1 MKIQSVTG
9 KVWLALSARLD
20 EWTETP
26 VYLPDTV
33 FKPTADQAYLII
45 DPAYLDADIES
56 IDYQCGEENRGF
68 LNVRVMT
75 PLTWNYAAA
84 LGLMGRVADM
94 FPAGLKLSYMEAD
107 VEIWQHPRPN
117 SSPVL
122 EASWNRQD
130 LRIDWRCWG

>member
-9 KVWLALSARLD
+9 KVWLALESRLD

-26 VYLPDTV
+26 VYKPDDV

-84 LGLMGRVADM
+84 LGLMGRVADL
-94 FPAGLKLSYMEAD
+94 FPAGLRLQYLDAD
-107 VEIWQHPRPN
+107 VTIWQHPRPN

>member
-33 FKPTADQAYLII
+33 FKPTSDSAFLII
-45 DPAYLDADIES
+45 DPAYLEYDAGVM
-56 IDYQCGEENRGF
+56 DYQCGEENRGF

-84 LGLMGRVADM
+84 LGLMGRVADL
-94 FPAGLKLSYMEAD
+94 FPAGLKLSYLDAD
-107 VEIWQHPRPN
+107 VTIWHHPRPN

>member
-9 KVWLALSARLD
+9 KVWLALESRLS

-33 FKPTADQAYLII
+33 FKPTANSAFLVI
-45 DPAYLDADIES
+45 DPAFLEYDAGVMG
-56 IDYQCGEENRGF
+56 YQCGEENRGF

-84 LGLMGRVADM
+84 LGLMGRVADL
-94 FPAGLKLSYMEAD
+94 FPAGMKLSYLDAD
-107 VEIWQHPRPN
+107 VTIWQHPRAN

-122 EASWNRQD
+122 EAAWNRQD
-130 LRIDWRCWG
+130 MRIDWRCWG

>member
-9 KVWLALSARLD
+9 KVWLALESRLD

-26 VYLPDTV
+26 VYKPDDV

-84 LGLMGRVADM
+84 LGLMGRVADL
-94 FPAGLKLSYMEAD
+94 FPAGLKLSYLDAD
-107 VEIWQHPRPN
+107 VTIWRHPRPN
-117 SSPVL
+117 RSPVL